1 MGEHIFTVNRP
12 LAGIVLLTDTLQLD
26 GAFLVPWL
34 VREACSCGYKVVC
47 HFCRIAAASLHAWLS
62 LCEVQVLLIAAQ
74 DSPSHYLPILRKLV
88 RVVVC

>member
-1 MGEHIFTVNRP
+1 MFTVERP
-12 LAGIVLLTDTLQLD
+12 LAGIVLVKDTLQLD

-47 HFCRIAAASLHAWLS
+47 HFCRIAAASLHARLS
-62 LCEVQVLLIAAQ
+62 VCELQVLLFAAQ

-88 RVVVC
+88 CAGIC